1 MQTRLNDRCFVWF
14 FPGALSPPAC
24 FNSEFG
30 CCWDYVTSALGPG
43 GKGCPPCSDN
53 RRYPNVCQ
61 RFRTY
66 CRRKGISGTWMRG
79 NCADACGH
87 CGTFMVL
94 ENKIRRQLRKIRYN
108 HRQAKNTRR
117 ILLRG
122 KFVISIVK
130 YT

>member
-1 MQTRLNDRCFVWF
+1 MYLSEITFTRYREIKLSDRFCQTNTSRKLYEKMVTQTDPTLSYFVWF

-43 GKGCPPCSDN
+43 GKGCPPCDDN

-66 CRRKGISGTWMRG
+66 CRRKGISGRWMRG
-79 NCADACGH
+79 NCPYACGH
-87 CGTFMVL
+87 CGTFMD
-94 ENKIRRQLRKIRYN
+94 
-108 HRQAKNTRR
+108 
-117 ILLRG
+117 
-122 KFVISIVK
+122 S
-130 YT
+130 